1 MEKLQAFK
9 FELMPNGSQA
19 RNMHRFAGVSR
30 FVYNKALETQQT
42 RRKEGLKHASPFDM
56 NKWLPGWKVD
66 HPWLKTA
73 YAQTLQQA
81 LKDLGQAYK
90 NFFEKRAGFPTFK
103 KKGQGA
109 SFRFPQGYTL
119 EDKLKF
125 QQKTTKKTNEK
136 RPQGCMLD
144 AKNATILLPKIGVVR
159 YRKSR
164 EIEGTIKN
172 VTCSFK
178 AGKWFVSIQ
187 TESEVPQPV
196 PTVTSSIGIDL
207 GVANFA
213 TLSDGTFVKP
223 LNSFKKHEQRLKKY
237 QRRMSRKVKGSQNY
251 KKARAKVARCHQ
263 TITNARQDFLH
274 KLSHQI
280 ARDHAL
286 VVVEA
291 LKVKNMTQSA
301 SGTVAK
307 PGKNV
312 GAKRGLNKAI
322 LDQGWA
328 EFKRQL
334 EYKLGWNGGLFVEV
348 PAAYTSQTCSNCGH
362 VHKDNRSSQSNF
374 TCVACGHHEHADL
387 NAAKNILAA
396 GHAVFA
402 CGGPVSQPMRT
413 ASVASPTKQEP
424 NEEINDEFVVDS
436 VGIPTL

>member
-1 MEKLQAFK
+1 MKKRQAFK

-19 RNMHRFAGVSR
+19 RDMHRYVGMCR
-30 FVYNKALETQQT
+30 FVYNKALVQQ
-42 RRKEGLKHASPFDM
+42 KENHANGLKYTNHFDM
-56 NKWLPGWKVD
+56 LKWLPSWKVD
-66 HPWLKTA
+66 HPWLKFA
-73 YAQTLQQA
+73 HSQVLQST
-81 LKDLGQAYK
+81 LKDLHQAYK
-90 NFFEKRAGFPTFK
+90 NFFEKRAGFPKFK
-103 KKGQGA
+103 KKGQST

-125 QQKTTKKTNEK
+125 QQKANKT
-136 RPQGCMLD
+136 RPLGCMLD
-144 AKNATILLPKIGVVR
+144 ATNATIFLPKIGVVR

-172 VTCSFK
+172 ITCSFK

-187 TESEVPQPV
+187 TESEVQQPV
-196 PTVTSSIGIDL
+196 PTATSSIGIDL
-207 GVANFA
+207 GVSNFA

-223 LNSFKKHEQRLKKY
+223 LNSFKQHEVRLARY

-263 TITNARQDFLH
+263 TITNARNDFLH

-291 LKVKNMTQSA
+291 LKVKNMTKA
-301 SGTVAK
+301 
-307 PGKNV
+307 GKH
-312 GAKRGLNKAI
+312 KRGLNKAI
-322 LDQGWA
+322 LDQSWF

-348 PAAYTSQTCSNCGH
+348 NPAYTSQTCSVCGH
-362 VHKDNRSSQSNF
+362 VHKENRTSQSNF

-396 GHAVFA
+396 GHAVLA
-402 CGGPVSQPMRT
+402 CGGPIRQPT
-413 ASVASPTKQEP
+413 PCATVAGPTKQEP
-424 NEEINDEFVVDS
+424 NEEINDHLAVDS
-436 VGIPTL
+436 VGIPVL